1 MILSKKNFVIL
12 IKHFIKNKAIFL
24 FTASI
29 TEAIYKDKIKIKDD
43 ESADLLVELHI
54 LLDSFNREVI
64 ELIDLGRRNN
74 YVFIKIPFITIDLTR
89 DIDVISYHNH
99 LEMKTTFFRVSFDYY
114 SLERLRRQLNVCN
127 LHKLND
133 TDILKPRE
141 FYYFD
146 IKNGFKVRINKMTVL
161 GFNEDIDY
169 CLLVNNIIEN
179 GFVLYY
185 DYLNLKLYKM
195 FKKTINNRVESKGVT
210 VFPSNRYPLP
220 LIRPLNLSLSTFTR
234 FVKMMLDNNYTPV
247 YGYMI
252 KYIRDVAL
260 NLKLKKLAGV
270 LI

>member
-1 MILSKKNFVIL
+1 MILSKKDFVTL
-12 IKHFIKNKAIFL
+12 IKYFIKNKAIFI

-29 TEAIYKDKIKIKDD
+29 TEAIYEDKIKIKDD

-74 YVFIKIPFITIDLTR
+74 YIFIKIPFITIDLTR
-89 DIDVISYHNH
+89 DIDVVSYHNC
-99 LEMKTTFFRVSFDYY
+99 LEMKTTFFKMSFDYY
-114 SLERLRRQLNVCN
+114 SLGRLRHQLNVCN
-127 LHKLND
+127 LRQLNNIN
-133 TDILKPRE
+133 ILKPRE

-146 IKNGFKVRINKMTVL
+146 VKNEFKVEIKKMTVL

-179 GFVLYY
+179 GFILYY
-185 DYLNLKLYKM
+185 DYLNLKLYKIL
-195 FKKTINNRVESKGVT
+195 KKAINNRVESKCVT
-210 VFPSNRYPLP
+210 VFPLNRYPLP
-220 LIRPLNLSLSTFTR
+220 LIRPLNFSLSTFIR
-234 FVKMMLDNNYTPV
+234 FVKMVLDNNYTPA

-252 KYIRDVAL
+252 KYVRDVAL